1 MESKNLLQSNEKLSY
16 LMDKISETCNALISA
31 LEINAESVGQ
41 YGG

>member
-1 MESKNLLQSNEKLSY
+1 MESLNSVQSNEKLSN

-31 LEINAESVGQ
+31 LEVNAQSVGE